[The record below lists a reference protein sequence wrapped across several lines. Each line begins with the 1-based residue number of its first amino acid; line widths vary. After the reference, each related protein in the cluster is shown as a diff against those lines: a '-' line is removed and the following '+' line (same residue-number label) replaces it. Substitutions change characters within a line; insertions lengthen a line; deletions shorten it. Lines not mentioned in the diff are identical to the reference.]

1 MNDWKN
7 LRYLQQGNLRQQHAY
22 VVLEELALWS
32 TMSGFDPVLAG
43 TIPLAIDVPASD
55 LDIICEVALPC
66 QALFEQV
73 LQDHYGHLPS
83 FQLGRMS
90 SRGYEASV
98 GSFYYAGIA
107 LEVFGQALPTVQ
119 QYAYR
124 HLVVEQAILQ
134 VGGETWR
141 QAVQR
146 LKQQGLKT
154 EPAFALLLNLP
165 GDPYDAL
172 LALEGKS
179 SSELALQLAQCPIPT
194 IGTEG
199 RPQ

>member
-1 MNDWKN
+1 MKDWEN

-22 VVLEELALWS
+22 LVLEELALWS
-32 TMSGFDPVLAG
+32 TLSGFDPVLAG

-55 LDIICEVALPC
+55 LDIICEVALPG

-73 LQDHYGHLPS
+73 LQAHYGHLPR
-83 FQLGRMS
+83 FHLRRTR
-90 SRGYEASV
+90 SRGNEASV
-98 GSFYYAGIA
+98 CSFYYAGIA
-107 LEVFGQALPTVQ
+107 LEVFGQALPTRQ

-146 LKQQGLKT
+146 LKQQGWKT
-154 EPAFALLLNLP
+154 EPAFAWLLDLP

-179 SSELALQLAQCPIPT
+179 ASELALQLAQCPLPA
-194 IGTEG
+194 IGIAG
-199 RPQ
+199 QPP